1 MSNVWHSFLCKEEFD
16 IINSVPLARAPF
28 FNRGSNPPQNQ
39 LEWEDER
46 FDQTMGGKRNWG

>member
-39 LEWEDER
+39 LEWADER